1 MRPEQAGLLAG
12 ALSAIAI
19 ALYIRA
25 ALRRYT
31 GSRSAW
37 TIWAGS
43 ELTLFVTQYARGARD
58 SLLILVPQVAGA
70 VIICVLT
77 WRSADG
83 RVSVR
88 DRALFAAVAVTLGF
102 WAVTKDATVAIVLA
116 VGVEYAGLAPTVTG
130 AWRDPG
136 SEPLVSWLLVSAAGG
151 ADVLAVGHRAPL
163 ILYAYPVAIAAMAA
177 AVAGAEVLGAWREA
191 TPAGRRLART
201 GAAALAG
208 AAIVSASAAAV
219 GRLAP
224 VSATLPPHPAAAA
237 APDLDAGLPDVAA
250 SASPRVTQRPA
261 ASSPPARLVPASTAA
276 ASAESPSPAA
286 PRPSPRPGPAPSAI
300 RPSPAPSPRPI
311 PSPTPDPSPYPAA
324 MPTLTGSAVP
334 SPNPAYGG

>member
-1 MRPEQAGLLAG
+1 MRPEQSGILAG

-19 ALYIRA
+19 VLYIRA
-25 ALRRYT
+25 ALRRDT
-31 GSRSAW
+31 GSRAAW

-43 ELTLFVTQYARGARD
+43 ELALFVTQYARGARD
-58 SLLILVPQVAGA
+58 SLLVLVPQVVGA
-70 VIICVLT
+70 VIICALT

-88 DRALFAAVAVTLGF
+88 DWALFAAVAVTLGF

-116 VGVEYAGLAPTVTG
+116 VGVEYAGLVPTVAG

-136 SEPLVSWLLVSAAGG
+136 SEPLVSWLLASAAGA
-151 ADVLAVGHRAPL
+151 ADVLAVGYRSPL
-163 ILYAYPVAIAAMAA
+163 VLYAYPVAIAAMAA
-177 AVAGAEVLGAWREA
+177 AVAGAAVLGAWRDA

-208 AAIVSASAAAV
+208 ATIVSVSAAAV

-224 VSATLPPHPAAAA
+224 VPATPLQHPAAAA
-237 APDLDAGLPDVAA
+237 APDMVPALPAVAA
-250 SASPRVTQRPA
+250 PAPPRVTRRPA
-261 ASSPPARLVPASTAA
+261 ASSPPAQSAPASTAA
-276 ASAESPSPAA
+276 TLAEPPSPAA
-286 PRPSPRPGPAPSAI
+286 PRPSPSPGPAPSAI
-300 RPSPAPSPRPI
+300 RPSPAPSPS
-311 PSPTPDPSPYPAA
+311 PSPTPDPSPYLAA
-324 MPTLTGSAVP
+324 TPTPTHSSAP

>member
-1 MRPEQAGLLAG
+1 MRPEQSGFLAG

-25 ALRRYT
+25 ALRRDT

-43 ELTLFVTQYARGARD
+43 ELTLLVTQYARGARD

-70 VIICVLT
+70 VIICLLT

-88 DRALFAAVAVTLGF
+88 DRALFAAVAATLGF
-102 WAVTKDATVAIVLA
+102 WAVTKDASVAIVLA
-116 VGVEYAGLAPTVTG
+116 VGVEYAGLVPTVVG

-136 SEPLVSWLLVSAAGG
+136 REPLVSWLLVSAAGA

-177 AVAGAEVLGAWREA
+177 AVAGAAVLGAWREA

-208 AAIVSASAAAV
+208 AAIVSGSAAAV

-224 VSATLPPHPAAAA
+224 VPATQLQHPAAAA
-237 APDLDAGLPDVAA
+237 VPDLVPGLPA
-250 SASPRVTQRPA
+250 VTAPALPSVTRRPA
-261 ASSPPARLVPASTAA
+261 ANSPPARPVPASTAA
-276 ASAESPSPAA
+276 ALADSPSRAA
-286 PRPSPRPGPAPSAI
+286 ARPSPRPGPAPSAI
-300 RPSPAPSPRPI
+300 RPSPAPSPNPT
-311 PSPTPDPSPYPAA
+311 PNPTPDPSP
-324 MPTLTGSAVP
+324 
-334 SPNPAYGG
+334 